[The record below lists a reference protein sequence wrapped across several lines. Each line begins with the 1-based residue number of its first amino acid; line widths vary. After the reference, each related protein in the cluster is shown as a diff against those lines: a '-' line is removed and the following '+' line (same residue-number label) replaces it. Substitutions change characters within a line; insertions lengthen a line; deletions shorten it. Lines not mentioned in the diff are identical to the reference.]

1 MLTEHPT
8 PPTDA
13 ELEQRLERQILQ
25 RTWGRIHQLRVEARP
40 DRAVIHGYTSSYY
53 AKQLAIQAVREVLDS
68 VPVELDIE
76 VGSVPGST

>member
-1 MLTEHPT
+1 MLTQQPT
-8 PPTDA
+8 RPTDP
-13 ELEQRLERQILQ
+13 ELQQRIERQILQ
-25 RTWGRIHQLRVEARP
+25 RTWGRIHQLRVEAGP

-76 VGSVPGST
+76 VGSAPGTS